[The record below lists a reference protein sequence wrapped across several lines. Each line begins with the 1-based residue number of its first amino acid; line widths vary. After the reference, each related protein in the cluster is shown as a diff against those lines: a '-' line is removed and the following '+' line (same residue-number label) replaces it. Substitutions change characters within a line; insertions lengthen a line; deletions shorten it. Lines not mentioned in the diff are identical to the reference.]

1 LSDWLFP
8 ILLLLTAVTGIA
20 VHIFRYNEM
29 PLPTYYTYAIH
40 MAVAVPMLV
49 VEVPFG
55 KWSHLV
61 YRPLA
66 VYFQSIKDKA
76 IQLQKGESKH
86 GQ

>member
-1 LSDWLFP
+1 
-8 ILLLLTAVTGIA
+8 
-20 VHIFRYNEM
+20 
-29 PLPTYYTYAIH
+29 

-76 IQLQKGESKH
+76 IELQNGGTKH
-86 GQ
+86 G